1 MLCAF
6 VCNRVLA
13 KCLLYSIYLYIVF
26 GFRFIY
32 VIVELYFFLLRMNLE
47 LFSAVIANSFKRSV
61 RAPFDPTPKLE
72 AQYAL
77 DHFEQIPNS
86 LMGMDEIDL

>member
-1 MLCAF
+1 
-6 VCNRVLA
+6 
-13 KCLLYSIYLYIVF
+13 
-26 GFRFIY
+26 
-32 VIVELYFFLLRMNLE
+32 MNLE

-72 AQYAL
+72 AQNAL

>member
-1 MLCAF
+1 MP
-6 VCNRVLA
+6 VV
-13 KCLLYSIYLYIVF
+13 LYIS
-26 GFRFIY
+26 
-32 VIVELYFFLLRMNLE
+32 LYCVWISFHLCHCRALFFLLRMNLE

-72 AQYAL
+72 AQNAL

-86 LMGMDEIDL
+86 LMGMDQIDV

>member
-1 MLCAF
+1 MAVQNKGSVLDF
-6 VCNRVLA
+6 VSFMSLSS
-13 KCLLYSIYLYIVF
+13 SI
-26 GFRFIY
+26 
-32 VIVELYFFLLRMNLE
+32 FLLRMNLE

-72 AQYAL
+72 AQNAL